1 MSYTPTKQV
10 FNVTPQLGT
19 CTTINVSCEWF
30 PWDGEYPACPSAYAP
45 LMNGR
50 RAFGAVAK
58 AIEAA
63 QKSIE
68 IITWGFQSSMYLVRS
83 PTGGGKTLGE
93 YLEAAANRGVQ
104 VRILVWFNSVK
115 QKFVGSNFPGW
126 QAYLP
131 KEQRQQG
138 GGFMMEDE
146 RWQHTLEQ
154 VTRQH
159 NSLLATGDILAY
171 QKEAAS
177 IKLGQYDRDKL
188 WHFRADSGHIPNLTI
203 KCRDMTEIDVGWMQS
218 RLQEKVPAEYKLSA
232 DISLMHAIAQTTGAT
247 HHQKTMM
254 VDYEDPELAVGFVM
268 GHNMLSQYWD
278 DDAHSCIP
286 DAPDKGRDGPTAWQD
301 FSSCVYGQALKGVND
316 NFARAWA
323 RDTGDDSLLARDSI
337 PKENYY
343 PTPER
348 LQAISTRLNL
358 DTGLTPVMARF
369 CRTQPQDGRYD
380 ILRGYMESVKN
391 ARQYI
396 YIENQ
401 YFRFKD
407 LVSKIHEALNN
418 IRAKGFTN
426 DLYLFVVTNSTT
438 DPDIS
443 DGGVQTWKMLNA
455 LGRGDRMPGYT
466 AALYNNDPKNKDNP
480 VKSEDIQPQQIA
492 GLQTHI
498 CTLVS
503 MDRKPG
509 DPPLRTYV
517 HSKLMMID
525 DIFMIQ
531 GSANMNLRSMVF
543 DSESAIMFQDTD
555 HSNIIAPTRDKL
567 WGLHTANWKGGTGND
582 YKAIFNAWG
591 YLIDRNSKIASSDS
605 GDLLAPLIKFIDPK
619 PNQKD
624 KD

>member
-131 KEQRQQG
+131 EEQRQQSG
-138 GGFMMEDE
+138 AFMAKE
-146 RWQHTLEQ
+146 EQ
-154 VTRQH
+154 FRQLLDKVDKH
-159 NSLLATGDILAY
+159 GTTLLATGDRLSY
-171 QKEAAS
+171 QTDR
-177 IKLGQYDRDKL
+177 QYDYDKR
-188 WHFRADSGHIPNLTI
+188 WHFRANSGHIPNLTI

-247 HHQKTMM
+247 HHQKTML

-438 DPDIS
+438 DPDIA
-443 DGGVQTWKMLNA
+443 DGGVQTWKMLEA

-466 AALYNNDPKNKDNP
+466 AAQYNKDPKNKDNP

-503 MDRKPG
+503 KDSPENKRQ
-509 DPPLRTYV
+509 RTYV

-555 HSNIIAPTRDKL
+555 HSNIIPPTRDML
-567 WGLHTANWKGGTGND
+567 WGLHTDKRSGCIGND
-582 YKAIFNAWG
+582 YGGIFDAWG
-591 YLIDRNSKIASSDS
+591 KLLDENTAIWESSRKKKLKAS
-605 GDLLAPLIKFIDPK
+605 LIKFIDTSPS
-619 PNQKD
+619 QLD